1 MSRTKEKLLKKQV
14 QRDSEMKVQEEKGVA
29 IRVPYPVINY
39 IKKEKRD
46 ATPNRK
52 SEFKTVEEE
61 ADARQAA
68 VETQVMVFRR
78 MLPTILKGISN
89 IKDPRRKGSVRHKM
103 RVLVLYGILMF
114 VHQIASRRKV
124 NDKMSKPKFVESM
137 KTIFPEIESIPHA
150 DTLADLLEEM

>member
-1 MSRTKEKLLKKQV
+1 MKKQM
-14 QRDSEMKVQEEKGVA
+14 QSETKLQGRENDGVA
-29 IRVPYPVINY
+29 IRVSHPVIQY

-46 ATPNRK
+46 SMPNHK

-89 IKDPRRKGSVRHKM
+89 IKDPRRKGSIRHKL
-103 RVLVLYGILMF
+103 RVMMLYGILMF

-124 NDKMSKPKFVESM
+124 NDKMSKPEFVEYEDDIS
-137 KTIFPEIESIPHA
+137 
-150 DTLADLLEEM
+150 